1 MTFVDLCDTPEDH
14 QRLARFF
21 HELFVPGFPDPDERE
36 SLETLQQN
44 LINRSN
50 GFYGANNY
58 RIVLGLDGEVP
69 VAACIADYLA
79 ESNCGAIE
87 YILVSEDRRGEGLGR
102 RIHDYTVGVLLGDA
116 NTAGKSGLDAIMV
129 EINDPY
135 QVSAESDNV
144 DPFDR
149 VMMWHKWGYQRL
161 RFPYEQP
168 ALSVEQAA
176 VTCLLLGV
184 KVLNPALEKI
194 FPATLARQMV
204 VDYLVWANRFDA
216 FDSDPFYRKMTAYAE
231 ARSSVPLERL
241 DTYIGRNPEK
251 PLTVRPIT
259 GADDHEYGAMVAI
272 YLRTFGE
279 GDEAVPPEHFA
290 RALAAYRLQATRY
303 HVWTFSDLPGNS
315 AAGMATFYAM
325 PQLAFLGYLVLED
338 PLRGRGLARVA
349 LKRIEQQLIHDHADI
364 RYLYLECAPG
374 SPQQQ
379 VFHAVGFRELDVGY
393 HQPPLCDN
401 ADRMTVLGP
410 AMALMCKRLGDNM
423 IEEIPND
430 DETKEHVEQI
440 LTVVYGLVETKRS
453 ICYRSMF
460 KNN

>member
-338 PLRGRGLARVA
+338 PLRGTWLGACGA
-349 LKRIEQQLIHDHADI
+349 K
-364 RYLYLECAPG
+364 
-374 SPQQQ
+374 
-379 VFHAVGFRELDVGY
+379 
-393 HQPPLCDN
+393 
-401 ADRMTVLGP
+401 ADRGTVDP
-410 AMALMCKRLGDNM
+410 
-423 IEEIPND
+423 
-430 DETKEHVEQI
+430 
-440 LTVVYGLVETKRS
+440 
-453 ICYRSMF
+453 
-460 KNN
+460 

>member
-1 MTFVDLCDTPEDH
+1 VTHPKIISGLP
-14 QRLARFF
+14 AFF
-21 HELFVPGFPDPDERE
+21 MNSLFPAFPDPDERE

-194 FPATLARQMV
+194 FPR
-204 VDYLVWANRFDA
+204 
-216 FDSDPFYRKMTAYAE
+216 
-231 ARSSVPLERL
+231 
-241 DTYIGRNPEK
+241 
-251 PLTVRPIT
+251 
-259 GADDHEYGAMVAI
+259 H
-272 YLRTFGE
+272 
-279 GDEAVPPEHFA
+279 
-290 RALAAYRLQATRY
+290 
-303 HVWTFSDLPGNS
+303 
-315 AAGMATFYAM
+315 AG
-325 PQLAFLGYLVLED
+325 
-338 PLRGRGLARVA
+338 
-349 LKRIEQQLIHDHADI
+349 
-364 RYLYLECAPG
+364 
-374 SPQQQ
+374 
-379 VFHAVGFRELDVGY
+379 
-393 HQPPLCDN
+393 
-401 ADRMTVLGP
+401 
-410 AMALMCKRLGDNM
+410 
-423 IEEIPND
+423 
-430 DETKEHVEQI
+430 
-440 LTVVYGLVETKRS
+440 
-453 ICYRSMF
+453 
-460 KNN
+460 